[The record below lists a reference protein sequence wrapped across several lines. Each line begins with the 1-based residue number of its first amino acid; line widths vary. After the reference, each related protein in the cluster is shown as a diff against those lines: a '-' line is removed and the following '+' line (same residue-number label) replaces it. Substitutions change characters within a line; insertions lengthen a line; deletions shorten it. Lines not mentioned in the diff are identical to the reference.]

1 MRARPRA
8 GGSGRTL
15 VEAAPVLSDESLAT
29 AHCTCG
35 RAVVLIKYP
44 TLDHAH
50 QNPSWVQNLMDF
62 VAALRFSPRWDLPRR
77 TSATTPSAASASS
90 QASKL
95 SSIFCKFGRRLGLR
109 RTRRAR

>member
-1 MRARPRA
+1 M
-8 GGSGRTL
+8 

-35 RAVVLIKYP
+35 RRVVLIKYP
-44 TLDHAH
+44 TLDDVHE
-50 QNPSWVQNLMDF
+50 NPRRVQNLIDF
-62 VAALRFSPRWDLPRR
+62 GAALRFSPRWDLPRR
-77 TSATTPSAASASS
+77 TSATTSSAASASS